1 VNNSERVLAIS
12 ALTTTRHGQK
22 GRPQREN
29 DQILAFGRSQRVVAV
44 LFFAHWRFR
53 CLGLG
58 VTYRAF
64 HFAEHQHY

>member
-44 LFFAHWRFR
+44 FFLLTGGFDVWVWA
-53 CLGLG
+53 
-58 VTYRAF
+58 
-64 HFAEHQHY
+64 